1 MPAPAPT
8 SDAPPVHFFL
18 HVPKCAG
25 TTVERHFERTLGAG
39 FLLAPRWRHPLR
51 DVIGNR
57 YPSLSPADLTGVR
70 AVSGHS
76 LSRSLADKF
85 PGRAVR
91 PSVLIRDPVGFLVS
105 FWNYRWMRHETR
117 GQPAPPPFAE
127 WRRTQR
133 RNPITRFL
141 LHRYFEIGYPA
152 LYRHSTRA
160 RFLYLDAAFT
170 GFHFVGSY
178 RRCDEALAGI
188 SAELGVD
195 ETVESENVGEA
206 KRLRVADLS
215 PEEVAEIETQNAAD
229 ALLFARWK
237 DRGFGD
243 GAAGGLPAGALPA
256 ADAAAHLPD
265 HDGLTN
271 LVFDIDSAVRRKLW
285 RR

>member
-1 MPAPAPT
+1 M
-8 SDAPPVHFFL
+8 SDADPASPVLPPVHFFL

-57 YPSLSPADLTGVR
+57 YPDLSAEDLAGVR

-76 LSRSLADKF
+76 LSRSLAAKF
-85 PGRAVR
+85 PGREVK
-91 PSVLIRDPVGFLVS
+91 PSVLLRDPASFLVS

-117 GQPAPPPFAE
+117 GQPAPPPFRD
-127 WRRTQR
+127 WRRIQR

-152 LYRHSTRA
+152 LYRYSTRA
-160 RFLYLDAAFT
+160 RFLFLDAAFT

-195 ETVESENVGEA
+195 GRVGSENVGEA
-206 KRLRVADLS
+206 KRLKLSDLS
-215 PEEVAEIETQNAAD
+215 PGELAEIEAENAGD

-237 DRGFGD
+237 DRGFAP
-243 GAAGGLPAGALPA
+243 GAPAGAPPA
-256 ADAAAHLPD
+256 EEAASALPD
-265 HDGLTN
+265 GDGLGS
-271 LVFDIDSAVRRKLW
+271 LASDIDSAVRRKLW